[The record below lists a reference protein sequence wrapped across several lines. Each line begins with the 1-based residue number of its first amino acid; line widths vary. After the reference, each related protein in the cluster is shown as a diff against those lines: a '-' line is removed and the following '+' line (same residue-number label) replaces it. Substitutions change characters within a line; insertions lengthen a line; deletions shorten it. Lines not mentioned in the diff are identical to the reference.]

1 MSEQQVVTFECAS
14 CSNTTTNEGNSE
26 WTPRDSGWGEYDEHW
41 YCEDCYRICTRC
53 EEFIGY
59 EGHYI
64 DDISEMWC
72 DSCTRNNA
80 NWCDRCD
87 IYHTR
92 SGTNNAY
99 DSDDW
104 YCDDCASNYWYWC
117 GDCEQYWVNGC
128 EDCGESESEPE
139 YIHPY
144 NHKPDPVF
152 RTSNDSYLTQALGL
166 WLGVEIECEIW
177 SGDVREASELSA
189 GLDEYFYLKNDS
201 SIQAPGFEIVSHPYS
216 FEYWHAPD
224 NKMMNFVERIRTE
237 YKARS
242 WDSRKSSLG
251 LHIHISR
258 TGFTSGAHA
267 HRFLALIY
275 DNAKQMS
282 LLGGRKGSNYAKFS
296 DIYKF
301 DDYGKPYKAIYEKLH
316 QARNTDRYSAVNTL
330 NLHTIELRWFR
341 GTMARSGILSAI
353 QLAHASV
360 EYTRYLTVTNV
371 RDGALRWDKFSG
383 YILEHRDTY
392 PDIASKID
400 RLSAINLNNLPEL
413 QA

>member
-1 MSEQQVVTFECAS
+1 MSDEQVETITYECYN
-14 CSNTTTNEGNSE
+14 CSNTTTNN
-26 WTPRDSGWGEYDEHW
+26 PNDMGWGEYDEHW
-41 YCEDCYRICTRC
+41 YCDNCYNTCGRC
-53 EEFIGY
+53 GDFMGDDGY
-59 EGHYI
+59 YI
-64 DDISEMWC
+64 DDVCETWCEDCRSNGANWC
-72 DSCTRNNA
+72 DSCEQYLSNHR
-80 NWCDRCD
+80 
-87 IYHTR
+87 H
-92 SGTNNAY
+92 GTHQAY
-99 DSDDW
+99 DSDMW
-104 YCDDCASNYWYWC
+104 YCDTCANDNWNFCS
-117 GDCEQYWVNGC
+117 DCEQYWIDECN
-128 EDCGESESEPE
+128 CGDRAPE
-139 YIHPY
+139 HIHSY
-144 NHKPDPVF
+144 NHKPDPIF
-152 RTSNDSYLTQALGL
+152 RSSDDSATTQATGL

-189 GLDEYFYLKNDS
+189 GLDDYFYLKNDS

-275 DNAKQMS
+275 DNSKQMS
-282 LLGGRKGSNYAKFS
+282 LLGGRKGSSYAKFS

-341 GTMARSGILSAI
+341 GTMARAGILSAI

-360 EYTRYLTVTNV
+360 EYTRYLTVANV
-371 RDGALRWDKFSG
+371 RDGALRWDKFSA
-383 YILEHRDTY
+383 YILENRETY
-392 PDIASKID
+392 PDIAGKID

-413 QA
+413 LA